1 MTKADTRRFF
11 VLGTLVCTA
20 IFIGLTVHS
29 HRTVVA
35 REHSQRL
42 DDGVR
47 RGLKVW
53 GSYNCENCHTLL
65 GEGSYYA
72 PDLTHIVQQRGT
84 AYLKAF
90 LANPAAFYSEEEH
103 GRLMPTLG
111 LAEQEIDDVL
121 VFLDWVGGIDTL
133 GWPPRPIR
141 VTGVPAQL
149 PGVGSATAVAGDDPV
164 SRGRRVFDATGC
176 GACHSLEPGVALIGP
191 SLAGVARI
199 AEQRVQATDYGGEAR
214 DAESYLRESV
224 VAPNAHLAPPLEK
237 HATPQGQS
245 FMPGV
250 YSTTLAP
257 QEIDDL
263 VAYLRTLQ

>member
-1 MTKADTRRFF
+1 MTKAGTRRFF
-11 VLGTLVCTA
+11 LIGTVVCTA
-20 IFIGLTVHS
+20 IFIGLIVHS

-42 DDGVR
+42 DDDVR

-53 GSYNCENCHTLL
+53 GGYNCENCHTLL
-65 GEGSYYA
+65 GEGSYFA
-72 PDLTHIVQQRGT
+72 PDLTQIVQQRGVP
-84 AYLKAF
+84 YLKAF
-90 LANPAAFYSEEEH
+90 MANPSAFYSEEEH

-111 LAEQEIDDVL
+111 LSEQEIDDVIA
-121 VFLDWVGGIDTL
+121 FLDWVSGIDTQ

-149 PGVGSATAVAGDDPV
+149 PGAGSATAGTDPV

-176 GACHSLEPGVALIGP
+176 GACHSLEPGVALVGP

-199 AEQRVQATDYGGEAR
+199 AEERVREAGYGGEAK
-214 DAESYLRESV
+214 DAEAYLRESV
-224 VAPNAHLAPPLEK
+224 LAPNAHLAPPVAK
-237 HATPQGQS
+237 HATPQGLS
-245 FMPGV
+245 FMPDI
-250 YSTTLAP
+250 YSNTLEP
-257 QEIDDL
+257 QAIDDL